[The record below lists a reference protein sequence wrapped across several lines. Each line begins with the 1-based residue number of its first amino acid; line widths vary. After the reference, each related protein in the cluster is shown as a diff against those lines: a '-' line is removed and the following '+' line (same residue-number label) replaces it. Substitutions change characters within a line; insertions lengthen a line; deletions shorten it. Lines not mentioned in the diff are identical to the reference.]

1 MNRVFPLTMAL
12 MLLAGCATS
21 DDEAS
26 QMAPRAAQ
34 DRSMAAL
41 EDELRMQMNAIRD
54 NPSQA
59 SPELIRDIQ
68 VLLKTLRER
77 QAAAVVPVK
86 PIPPVAIAVPGA
98 SKKSAPVQVTK
109 QVDTGKKPEPVAA
122 AVPAQ
127 QQVIV
132 PAVILRS
139 PALSE
144 QVSGVSS
151 RLIYASALEAERT
164 DQPLQAVALYRHASS
179 LGHAM
184 ATKRLMEIYTEGL
197 PGIARNY
204 VTAVKFKNLAL
215 RQGADIDEKYAQ

>member
-1 MNRVFPLTMAL
+1 MNRVFPLTMVLL
-12 MLLAGCATS
+12 MLAGCATS
-21 DDEAS
+21 SYEAS
-26 QMAPRAAQ
+26 QTAPRVTQ

-77 QAAAVVPVK
+77 QAAVAAVRPAV
-86 PIPPVAIAVPGA
+86 PPVATAAPNPT
-98 SKKSAPVQVTK
+98 KKSAPVPTQPQAIPTVT
-109 QVDTGKKPEPVAA
+109 
-122 AVPAQ
+122 
-127 QQVIV
+127 
-132 PAVILRS
+132 LRS
-139 PALSE
+139 PALAE

-151 RLIYASALEAERT
+151 RLIYASAVEAEHAE
-164 DQPLQAVALYRHASS
+164 QPLQAVALYRHASS

-197 PGIARNY
+197 PGVARNY